1 MYNTDYYKNGKLLQ
15 LRPYAEAIHTFK
27 TGDGT
32 IIAIF
37 QGNRGDN
44 PELDFRVKYLNEGLD
59 AKPVQLP
66 HVDWVVDL
74 IIKAQRYPEE
84 VKAVLDYF
92 IKFYDECKP
101 FSSVEDRA
109 AYQPKS
115 INEIEMQYSHVNVP
129 GTFSIGGIAL
139 ILELFCIC
147 EKQTAGAHQFKLQL
161 KMTRNYMDG
170 KVNYRNLLNLA
181 INHREY

>member
-1 MYNTDYYKNGKLLQ
+1 M
-15 LRPYAEAIHTFK
+15 
-27 TGDGT
+27 
-32 IIAIF
+32 
-37 QGNRGDN
+37 
-44 PELDFRVKYLNEGLD
+44 
-59 AKPVQLP
+59 
-66 HVDWVVDL
+66 
-74 IIKAQRYPEE
+74 
-84 VKAVLDYF
+84 LDYF

>member
-15 LRPYAEAIHTFK
+15 LRPYAEAIYTFK

-44 PELDFRVKYLNEGLD
+44 PELDFRVKYLNEGPD

-147 EKQTAGAHQFKLQL
+147 ESKQLELTSLSSS
-161 KMTRNYMDG
+161 
-170 KVNYRNLLNLA
+170 
-181 INHREY
+181 